1 MIIQV
6 NTMLQSLIRNHLAF
20 NYQQFC
26 TLIVKK
32 KIKKNE
38 EVFDVDDKGTML
50 CSCSSFASIF
60 LPLALLLA
68 LLIRD

>member
-26 TLIVKK
+26 TLIGKK
-32 KIKKNE
+32 KKNE